1 MDFNFDDIKGWLG
14 GIAVGL
20 FGVGAGRMWVIKW
33 FNDSA
38 AIASARADNKTI
50 EHQAERITALEN
62 ANRDLVQKLLDA
74 AKIEGE
80 QRGKIQALEGKIE
93 QHERTI
99 TFPSEENAKLRLSL
113 DELREDFDEF
123 KAMVGRRKEDVQTK
137 Q

>member
-14 GIAVGL
+14 GLLVL
-20 FGVGAGRMWVIKW
+20 VFGAGAGKALIVNW
-33 FNDSA
+33 FQKSTEL
-38 AIASARADNKTI
+38 ASARADNKTI
-50 EHQAERITALEN
+50 EHQAERITELEC
-62 ANRDLVQKLLDA
+62 ANSDLVQKLLDA

-80 QRGKIQALEGKIE
+80 QLGKIQALEGKIE

-99 TFPSEENAKLRLSL
+99 TFLSEENARLISSL

-123 KAMVGRRKEDVQTK
+123 KAMIGRGEEDVQTK